1 MCLIPTA
8 FRYLKTTMTTVK
20 RISTIVLSMLA
31 IWSVAQAQTPQQ
43 AAIERIKANKI
54 YRYGEAR
61 ATTEDEAKR
70 RALDELL
77 SGISQSVIAENHLKE
92 SLKKDDYDFELNTSM
107 KSVSAMTLNN
117 CETITY
123 RDNNEWVALKYI
135 RQEDIDAAFESRR
148 QLIAELIETG
158 IEQERQLNIA
168 GALKY
173 YNWARNMLSFY
184 RERIKFDLDG
194 RQTDAMSWLTT
205 HIPAVIDNIKIS
217 LDDTKIEYDETDYDH
232 YTVNLDA
239 TYNGEKLSNLDVT
252 YFNGERQIGP
262 VHAKSGLLSLKYP
275 DLNDFNTIDFKIVYD
290 YPEEASLYD
299 NRLKIAYESDSRA
312 NYDDRSMVTLPVKIK
327 KNHIEAKGDARRESG
342 NSMPPGTADASVFDK
357 SAANTGAQVLKTD
370 KIDVINRPDAT
381 EASQKLVESMQ
392 KVEQAIR
399 AHSYESVR
407 DLFTADGYSLF
418 STMMN
423 SGKVSVSRA
432 PEAYNVQSTS
442 LFTVGSGIPVSI
454 KNGRHV
460 SNETIVFRFD
470 PDGLIKSVAYALSKR
485 AEDDI
490 FREASWN
497 IESRY
502 SLLTFMEDYQTAFA
516 LKRIDLF
523 EKVFSDSAI
532 IITGSVTQKNSKARI
547 VEGDFKTKGKQ
558 VNYTTYSKDEYLAK
572 LRRDFR
578 EKSYIQ
584 ITFEDTRISKV
595 DDGGLLD
602 NEVLWIEL
610 KQQYSSSNY
619 SDKGF
624 LALQLNLKPT
634 NSQILVRTWTPTFME
649 FSDLKKAFPIGLVE

>member
-1 MCLIPTA
+1 
-8 FRYLKTTMTTVK
+8 MTTVK
-20 RISTIVLSMLA
+20 RIFTIFVTILA
-31 IWSVAQAQTPQQ
+31 FCLAALAQTPQQ
-43 AAIERIKANKI
+43 AAIERIKANKT

-77 SGISQSVIAENHLKE
+77 SGISQSVITENHLKE
-92 SLKKDDYDFELNTSM
+92 TQKGNSYDIDQGATV

-123 RDNNEWVALKYI
+123 RDGTEWVALKYI
-135 RQEDIDAAFESRR
+135 KQEDVDAAFESRR
-148 QLIAELIETG
+148 QLISELIG
-158 IEQERQLNIA
+158 IGIDQERQLNIA

-184 RERIKFDLDG
+184 RERVKFDLDG

-217 LDDTKIEYDETDYDH
+217 LDNSKIEYDESDYDH

-239 TYNGEKLSNLDVT
+239 TYNGEPLSNLDVT
-252 YFNGERQIGP
+252 YFNGEHQVGP

-275 DLNDFNTIDFKIVYD
+275 ELKDFKTIDFKIVYD
-290 YPEEASLYD
+290 YPEEAALYD
-299 NRLKIAYESDSRA
+299 SRLKVVYDSGKLA
-312 NYDDRSMVTLPVKIK
+312 SYDDRSMVTLPVKIK
-327 KNHIEAKGDARRESG
+327 KNKIEAKGEAQREVAA
-342 NSMPPGTADASVFDK
+342 PAAPLATADPAEFDK
-357 SAANTGAQVLKTD
+357 SAAYEGSQTLKAD
-370 KIDVINRPDAT
+370 KIDVISRPDAT
-381 EASQKLVESMQ
+381 DSSQKLVESMQ
-392 KVEQAIR
+392 RVEQAIR
-399 AHSYESVR
+399 SHNYESVR
-407 DLFTADGYSLF
+407 SLFTTDGYSLF

-432 PEAYNVQSTS
+432 PEAYNVETTS
-442 LFTVGSGIPVSI
+442 LFTVGRGIPVSI

-460 SNETIVFRFD
+460 SNETVVFRFD

-523 EKVFSDSAI
+523 EKVFSNSAI
-532 IITGSVTQKNSKARI
+532 IITGSVSQKNSKARM
-547 VEGDFKTKGKQ
+547 VEGDFKAKRTQ
-558 VNYTTYSKDEYLAK
+558 VNYKTFNKDEYLAK

>member
-1 MCLIPTA
+1 MFA
-8 FRYLKTTMTTVK
+8 
-20 RISTIVLSMLA
+20 S
-31 IWSVAQAQTPQQ
+31 AQTPQQ
-43 AAIERIKANKI
+43 AAIERIKANKT
-54 YRYGEAR
+54 YRFGEAR

-77 SGISQSVIAENHLKE
+77 SGISQSVISENHLKE
-92 SLKKDDYDFELNTSM
+92 AQKGNSYDIDQGASV

-123 RDNNEWVALKYI
+123 RDGNEWVALKYI

-158 IEQERQLNIA
+158 IEQERLLNIA

-205 HIPAVIDNIKIS
+205 HIPAVIDNIMIS

-275 DLNDFNTIDFKIVYD
+275 DLKDFNTIDFKIVYD

-299 NRLKIAYESDSRA
+299 NRLKVVYESDSRA

-327 KNHIEAKGDARRESG
+327 KNHIEAKGDARRDSG
-342 NSMPPGTADASVFDK
+342 NSMPPETADASFFDK
-357 SAANTGAQVLKTD
+357 SAANTGAQVLKAD
-370 KIDVINRPDAT
+370 KIDVINRPDVT

-399 AHSYESVR
+399 DHNYESVR
-407 DLFTADGYSLF
+407 NLFTADGYSLF
-418 STMMN
+418 STMME

-470 PDGLIKSVAYALSKR
+470 TDGLIKSVAYALSKR

-497 IESRY
+497 MESRY

-523 EKVFSDSAI
+523 EKVFSNSAI
-532 IITGSVTQKNSKARI
+532 IITGSVSQKSSSARI
-547 VEGDFKTKGKQ
+547 VEGDFKTKKKQ
-558 VNYTTYSKDEYLAK
+558 VNYKTYNKDEYLAK

-610 KQQYSSSNY
+610 KQQYTSSNY

-649 FSDLKKAFPIGLVE
+649 FSELKKAFPIGLVE

>member
-1 MCLIPTA
+1 
-8 FRYLKTTMTTVK
+8 MTTIK
-20 RISTIVLSMLA
+20 RIFTILATILA
-31 IWSVAQAQTPQQ
+31 ICLSAPAQTPQQ
-43 AAIERIKANKI
+43 AAIERIKANKT

-61 ATTEDEAKR
+61 ATTEEEAKR

-77 SGISQSVIAENHLKE
+77 SGISQSVISENHLNE
-92 SLKKDDYDFELNTSM
+92 SQKGNSYDIDQSASV

-123 RDNNEWVALKYI
+123 RDDNEWVALKYI
-135 RQEDIDAAFESRR
+135 KQEDIDAAFESRR
-148 QLIAELIETG
+148 QLITELIG
-158 IEQERQLNIA
+158 IGIDQERQLNIA

-184 RERIKFDLDG
+184 RERVKFDLDG

-205 HIPAVIDNIKIS
+205 HIPAVIDNVKIT
-217 LDDTKIEYDETDYDH
+217 LDDSKIEYDESDYDH

-239 TYNGEKLSNLDVT
+239 TYNGEKISNLDVT

-275 DLNDFNTIDFKIVYD
+275 DLKSFNTIDLKIVYD

-299 NRLKIAYESDSRA
+299 SRLKVVYESGSRS
-312 NYDDRSMVTLPVKIK
+312 NYDDRSVVALPVKIK
-327 KNHIEAKGDARRESG
+327 KNNIEAKGEARRDFNDSA
-342 NSMPPGTADASVFDK
+342 PLVTADASVFDK
-357 SAANTGAQVLKTD
+357 SAADEGAQTLKAD
-370 KIDVINRPDAT
+370 KIDVIDRPDAT
-381 EASQKLVESMQ
+381 AASQKLVESMQ

-399 AHSYESVR
+399 SHNYESVR
-407 DLFTADGYSLF
+407 GLFTADGYSLF

-423 SGKVSVSRA
+423 SGKVSVSRS
-432 PEAYNVQSTS
+432 PQAYNVQTTS
-442 LFTVGSGIPVSI
+442 LFTVGRGIPVSI
-454 KNGRHV
+454 KNGHHV

-470 PDGLIKSVAYALSKR
+470 TDGLIKSVAYALSKR

-523 EKVFSDSAI
+523 EKVFSNSAI
-532 IITGSVTQKNSKARI
+532 IITGSVSQKSSRARI
-547 VEGDFKTKGKQ
+547 VEGDFKTKRKQ
-558 VNYTTYSKDEYLAK
+558 VNYTTYTKDEYLTK